1 MNANEFEKNKE
12 KKEITIKYLL
22 YGLTGVVLLVALYNL
37 YGNDCGFGIICF
49 TLFFP
54 FIPLQLVSFIVA
66 GIKIAGKKNKTASD
80 YEYLAIISLS
90 IILCSWA
97 LAVSDSNLGY
107 TAPHPNLFYIYVPTY
122 CLSVALSIFVL
133 LKKERKIS

>member
-1 MNANEFEKNKE
+1 MNINENENQR
-12 KKEITIKYLL
+12 KKITIKYLL
-22 YGLTGVVLLVALYNL
+22 YGFTGVVLLVALYNL
-37 YGNDCGFGIICF
+37 YGNGCGFGIICF

-80 YEYLAIISLS
+80 YKYFTVISLA
-90 IILCSWA
+90 IILCSWS
-97 LAVSDSNLGY
+97 LEVSDSNLGY